1 MAEGLGPVRASP
13 GRFAGSRRACALNFS
28 VTGDSGAGWASR
40 FVRVCWEPPIGA
52 VSPVTGAAPRAPASP
67 VDSGKGPGRS
77 RGERHRGAPGVE
89 SALAHDGQSDGRH
102 WSLRLPGAPGLKR
115 TSALAE
121 ADAGCGTRVAGAA
134 GSFPTDSRMRPLR
147 HKASRKPPRHPA
159 FLRAPGPEAVFG
171 HRRAEHGA
179 IQGPRFPDHRLTC
192 SRDGMNRQSLSG
204 GPRRRTQAS
213 DVISDPQWQQLSPSR
228 GCDPVEPSGFPF
240 WRRDFR
246 WRQVRGRHPGTGG
259 C

>member
-89 SALAHDGQSDGRH
+89 SALAHQGQSAGRP

-115 TSALAE
+115 TSGL
-121 ADAGCGTRVAGAA
+121 AGARTRA
-134 GSFPTDSRMRPLR
+134 ATLGL
-147 HKASRKPPRHPA
+147 PA
-159 FLRAPGPEAVFG
+159 
-171 HRRAEHGA
+171 
-179 IQGPRFPDHRLTC
+179 
-192 SRDGMNRQSLSG
+192 
-204 GPRRRTQAS
+204 
-213 DVISDPQWQQLSPSR
+213 
-228 GCDPVEPSGFPF
+228 
-240 WRRDFR
+240 
-246 WRQVRGRHPGTGG
+246 RQVRRRPIPGCVRFDTRRPGNRRFTQRFYRSLSHG
-259 C
+259 TRA